1 MLKRFTNKI
10 RHFIHRTLRQSY
22 RISRKTLEFSCLLM
36 GAALVS
42 LFSLGF
48 AKLADLG
55 LHWNALW
62 TAKHPYA
69 VWVVLPLGLAFL
81 AWVTA
86 KYTPYVSGSGIPQVI
101 ASIDMPYSANKSKL
115 IAFGQTL
122 WKIPLTFLA
131 MLFGASVGREGPSV
145 QVGAAVMYAWG
156 NVCRRHGLAFKG
168 LNANELMATGAA
180 GGLAAAFNAPL
191 GGVIFAIEELGR
203 GILLRWER
211 RVLLGVLA
219 AGFIL
224 VAIEGNNPYFPNY
237 HGQTSVPHMFLWVI
251 LCGVVSGVL
260 GGVFAWLL
268 AKGVAGTAPAK
279 MRGWIRRHPIYTAFI
294 LGLILAGLG
303 TFTHGQ
309 TYGTGYEVVTKA
321 LDGQT
326 VASEVGIS
334 KLFATVATYWTGTA
348 GGIFTPAL
356 TTGAGIGV
364 QVWSLTGE
372 IVDQRLLVLLCMAA
386 FLAGATQ
393 SPVTASVIVM
403 EMTASE
409 PVLFWLLICSLI
421 ASIISRQFNAKPF
434 YHFAAGRF
442 RQRIQEEAKQQET
455 IKQDA
460 VKQEVTK
467 QVVQEENK

>member
-1 MLKRFTNKI
+1 MHPKI
-10 RHFIHRTLRQSY
+10 RHFHRKLRQSY
-22 RISRKTLEFSCLLM
+22 RISRKTIEFSCLLI

-48 AKLADLG
+48 AKFADLA

-81 AWVTA
+81 AWFTA

-268 AKGVAGTAPAK
+268 AKGVAGTVPAK
-279 MRGWIRRHPIYTAFI
+279 MRGWIRRHPIYMAFI

-442 RQRIQEEAKQQET
+442 RQRIQEQAKQDELKQQEQQ
-455 IKQDA
+455 KA
-460 VKQEVTK
+460 A
-467 QVVQEENK
+467 VQEENK

>member
-145 QVGAAVMYAWG
+145 QVGG
-156 NVCRRHGLAFKG
+156 SGDVCVGQCLPSPR
-168 LNANELMATGAA
+168 
-180 GGLAAAFNAPL
+180 L
-191 GGVIFAIEELGR
+191 GIQR
-203 GILLRWER
+203 
-211 RVLLGVLA
+211 
-219 AGFIL
+219 
-224 VAIEGNNPYFPNY
+224 
-237 HGQTSVPHMFLWVI
+237 
-251 LCGVVSGVL
+251 
-260 GGVFAWLL
+260 
-268 AKGVAGTAPAK
+268 AK
-279 MRGWIRRHPIYTAFI
+279 
-294 LGLILAGLG
+294 
-303 TFTHGQ
+303 
-309 TYGTGYEVVTKA
+309 
-321 LDGQT
+321 
-326 VASEVGIS
+326 
-334 KLFATVATYWTGTA
+334 
-348 GGIFTPAL
+348 
-356 TTGAGIGV
+356 
-364 QVWSLTGE
+364 
-372 IVDQRLLVLLCMAA
+372 
-386 FLAGATQ
+386 
-393 SPVTASVIVM
+393 
-403 EMTASE
+403 
-409 PVLFWLLICSLI
+409 
-421 ASIISRQFNAKPF
+421 RQ
-434 YHFAAGRF
+434 
-442 RQRIQEEAKQQET
+442 
-455 IKQDA
+455 
-460 VKQEVTK
+460 
-467 QVVQEENK
+467 

>member
-1 MLKRFTNKI
+1 MLKRFTQKI
-10 RHFIHRTLRQSY
+10 RHFIHRKLRQSY
-22 RISRKTLEFSCLLM
+22 RISRKTIEFSCLLI

-48 AKLADLG
+48 AKFADLA
-55 LHWNALW
+55 LHLNALW

-69 VWVVLPLGLAFL
+69 VWFVLPLGLAFL
-81 AWVTA
+81 AWFTA

-156 NVCRRHGLAFKG
+156 NVCRRHGIAFKG

-191 GGVIFAIEELGR
+191 AGVIFAIEELGR
-203 GILLRWER
+203 GISLRWER
-211 RVLLGVLA
+211 RVLLGVLT

-237 HGQTSVPHMFLWVI
+237 QGETSVPYMFLWVV
-251 LCGVVSGVL
+251 LCGVVSGVF
-260 GGVFAWLL
+260 GGVFAYLL
-268 AKGVAGTAPAK
+268 AKGAAGIAPAQI
-279 MRGWIRRHPIYTAFI
+279 RGWIRRHPIYTAFI
-294 LGLILAGLG
+294 LGVILAGIG
-303 TFTHGQ
+303 TYSKGQ

-321 LDGQT
+321 LDGQQ
-326 VASEVGIS
+326 VAAEVGVS
-334 KLFATVATYWTGTA
+334 KLFATVGTYWTGTA
-348 GGIFTPAL
+348 GGIFTPSL
-356 TTGAGIGV
+356 TTGAGIGA
-364 QVWSLTGE
+364 QIWSFTGGV
-372 IVDQRLLVLLCMAA
+372 VDQRLLVLLCMAA

-393 SPVTASVIVM
+393 SPVTASVVVM
-403 EMTASE
+403 EMTSSE
-409 PVLFWLLICSLI
+409 PVLFWILICSLI

-442 RQRIQEEAKQQET
+442 RQRIQEQAKQDELKQQEQQ
-455 IKQDA
+455 KA
-460 VKQEVTK
+460 EA
-467 QVVQEENK
+467 EEKK